1 MAVEHGDR
9 PVSAGHGTGR
19 EDACSRLWD
28 RAGDSAYGTAA
39 VAAFFVLL
47 EQNGPWGR
55 DAARQSHLDAA
66 LGDELDRRCSAQG
79 GRFMLLRRP
88 GGHAD
93 HEGPAT
99 VLVAHTGAT
108 PGRAWLLRAELRAP
122 DELLALDWDA
132 LGRGDWDSVVSSLSG
147 SVPADPA
154 LLVCTN
160 GRRDV
165 CCAVRGRPVAAAASA
180 AAPER
185 VWESTHTGGH
195 RFAPTAVLLPWGLT
209 YARLTGA
216 DAVDVLAASA
226 VGRIP
231 IGLLGPTHDRGRSA
245 LDPASQCAESTVRA
259 LLGETRIA
267 ALWAELAAGP
277 DPAEVRVRHEDGR
290 AWSVIVTRGATGAHR
305 PESCGKAPVPVHEH
319 RAVSV
324 TPS

>member
-1 MAVEHGDR
+1 MVGGHGDR
-9 PVSAGHGTGR
+9 PVSAGHGLVR

-28 RAGDSAYGTAA
+28 RAGDGAYGTAA
-39 VAAFFVLL
+39 VATFFVLL

-55 DAARQSHLDAA
+55 DAARQSHLDAG
-66 LGDELDRRCSAQG
+66 LGDELDRRASARG

-99 VLVAHTGAT
+99 VLVAHTGVT
-108 PGRAWLLRAELRAP
+108 PGLAWLLRAEVHARH
-122 DELLALDWDA
+122 ELLALDWDA
-132 LGRGDWDSVVSSLSG
+132 LGRGDRESVTTSLPG

-209 YARLTGA
+209 YARLTGD
-216 DAVDVLAASA
+216 DAAAILAASA
-226 VGRIP
+226 QGRTP
-231 IGLLGPTHDRGRSA
+231 AGLLGSTHDRGRSA

-259 LLGETRIA
+259 RLGETRIV
-267 ALWAELAAGP
+267 ALWAEPASEGDL
-277 DPAEVRVRHEDGR
+277 AEVLVRHEDGR
-290 AWSVIVTRGATGAHR
+290 AWAVTVTRDATGEQR
-305 PESCGKAPVPVHEH
+305 PESCGKGPVPVHEH
-319 RAVSV
+319 RAVRV
-324 TPS
+324 TPA